1 MHSLT
6 NSQQQQK
13 VLISGDILI
22 SYLYSK
28 LFEAEY
34 RYPST
39 AVGDR
44 CGLPADW
51 ILELANT
58 PQKPRY
64 KSWDALA
71 AIVFG
76 QAHQCND
83 LIITALKLYGQAL
96 SELSYALSNTSDR
109 VTDST
114 LASMT
119 ALYKYDRLD
128 SETEKNWMLH
138 VHGLESLLELR
149 GPWQQK
155 SYAGKTVFLEH
166 RIMLVTK
173 SIVSRQR
180 TFLSDLLWKTVPWED
195 NLASKSVVDYLVD
208 IGADIAEYCAQMT
221 VFDKSNLK
229 YTPLKYQ
236 VAASLNELNTWWHHW
251 EAEQTH
257 HISEVTPHLDT
268 SETIFHTLLEYDTLW
283 TAFTVCYYNAMRV
296 LLLQLW
302 HMLEPYHGPDVI
314 LDVSNGTVLLGITSD
329 IKGLGCEILRS
340 LKYCYG
346 KFQRFIYTSSFLFIQ
361 DVAYGCFNKGSKE
374 ALWAARHGWAELG
387 SLGNIEEAN
396 ILRKLLPLGNLKAR
410 N

>member
-1 MHSLT
+1 
-6 NSQQQQK
+6 
-13 VLISGDILI
+13 
-22 SYLYSK
+22 
-28 LFEAEY
+28 
-34 RYPST
+34 
-39 AVGDR
+39 
-44 CGLPADW
+44 
-51 ILELANT
+51 
-58 PQKPRY
+58 
-64 KSWDALA
+64 
-71 AIVFG
+71 
-76 QAHQCND
+76 
-83 LIITALKLYGQAL
+83 
-96 SELSYALSNTSDR
+96 
-109 VTDST
+109 
-114 LASMT
+114 
-119 ALYKYDRLD
+119 
-128 SETEKNWMLH
+128 
-138 VHGLESLLELR
+138 
-149 GPWQQK
+149 
-155 SYAGKTVFLEH
+155 
-166 RIMLVTK
+166 
-173 SIVSRQR
+173 
-180 TFLSDLLWKTVPWED
+180 
-195 NLASKSVVDYLVD
+195 
-208 IGADIAEYCAQMT
+208 MT
-221 VFDKSNLK
+221 VFDKSNQK

-236 VAASLNELNTWWHHW
+236 VAASLNELNTWWHYW

-257 HISEVTPHLDT
+257 HISEVRPHLDT

-302 HMLEPYHGPDVI
+302 HMLEPYPGPDVI